1 MTISNLFSI
10 DEGDKVFDAQTA
22 GHIRGARCPNEGRV
36 HDASASDSWWSAPVS
51 FLLRPTQ

>member
-36 HDASASDSWWSAPVS
+36 HLHPIRG
-51 FLLRPTQ
+51 LLPTPA